1 MEDKFKPILEEDEQ
15 IVETITLNKT
25 KFFWSVFLASFVIL
39 GVVNLFAILGVCM
52 EFGFIW
58 ALVPL
63 GAMIITIVIVL
74 LVSRV
79 YYKNCV
85 YCITN
90 KKIIIRSG
98 IFGVDFHSLD
108 LESVSAINV
117 KVTLLDKL
125 LKKNTG
131 TIEFGSMSSP
141 IIRTSDGVGAG
152 YKFNNINEP
161 DEVYKRIKKYV
172 EEAKTKA

>member
-1 MEDKFKPILEEDEQ
+1 MEEKFKPILEEDEQ

-25 KFFWSVFLASFVIL
+25 KFFWSVFLASFFIL
-39 GVVNLFAILGVCM
+39 SVVNVFVILGVCM

-58 ALVPL
+58 ALVPAGVMVL
-63 GAMIITIVIVL
+63 CIFIVMML
-74 LVSRV
+74 AKV
-79 YYKNCV
+79 YYKNCI
-85 YCITN
+85 YAITN

-117 KVTLLDKL
+117 KVSLLDKL

-152 YKFNNINEP
+152 YKFNNIEDP
-161 DEVYKRIKKYV
+161 YEVYKRIKKYV
-172 EEAKTKA
+172 EESKTKG